1 MKSKLYENYL
11 NTQQHISELIISLDV
26 MQEKSVKTKGVIYTP
41 KHIADHMVYLSQPTA
56 EKTIIEPSCG
66 HGIFLFSL
74 LDYMKDNQNLKD
86 KELLDWFLN
95 KVRGLEFN
103 PITVEET
110 KELLSLYFIKNT
122 NQTPSENIFNNI
134 LVADSL
140 FYKHDKIYDLC
151 IGNPPYVSIK
161 NIEEDYLTQL
171 RENFKSC
178 KKGNIDLYFA
188 FIEHY
193 KNLSKELCFITP
205 NSFLTS
211 QAGKPLRNEVID
223 HLSLLIDFKEKY
235 VFKDART
242 FTCIFKTLKDHKI
255 NQCLYSNDIN
265 EELKL
270 KDKKEIILDQKN
282 RENEDGIVNYLGSI
296 ATAANKLYKVKR
308 ENDKYFAEFNGDRFP
323 IEKEILAPYLK
334 IVKVKNE
341 DISNIDY
348 MIYPYNDDKELIKE
362 NDLKQKYPKAYKYLK
377 TIKIELEKRNKGK
390 IEEFESWYS
399 YAKKSGM
406 YKITE
411 KEIVTIP
418 ALIGG
423 ECKPVKLNI
432 ENLLDNFGRVVF
444 TDGFVVPNNVE
455 NKKICDFILSE
466 EFINQIKKTATIFAN
481 DPNLYYK
488 VAPRDL
494 KSLKINT

>member
-1 MKSKLYENYL
+1 MKKELYQKYL
-11 NTQQHISELIISLDV
+11 KTNQHISELIIEIDKI
-26 MQEKSVKTKGVIYTP
+26 QEKEVKTKGVIYTP
-41 KHIADHMVYLSQPTA
+41 KHIADHMVYLSQPTH

-66 HGIFLFSL
+66 HGIFLFAL
-74 LDYMKDNQNLKD
+74 LDYMKKNEKLENEK
-86 KELLDWFLN
+86 LLDWFLN
-95 KVRGLEFN
+95 KVTALEFN
-103 PITVEET
+103 PITVTET
-110 KELLSLYFIKNT
+110 KELLSLYFQKNT
-122 NQTPSENIFNNI
+122 NQKPSENIFNNI
-134 LVADSL
+134 IVADSL
-140 FYKHDKIYDLC
+140 FYEHNKIYDLC

-161 NIEEDYLTQL
+161 NIEENYLNQL

-178 KKGNIDLYFA
+178 QKGNIDLYFA
-188 FIEHY
+188 FTEKY

-211 QAGKPLRNEVID
+211 QAGKLLRNEMID
-223 HLSLLIDFKEKY
+223 YMSLLIDFKEKY

-242 FTCIFKTLKDHKI
+242 FTCIFKTLREHKI
-255 NQCLYSNDIN
+255 EQCLYANNIN

-270 KDKKEIILDQKN
+270 KDKKEIILDQQSK
-282 RENEDGIVNYLGSI
+282 DLDSGITNYLGSI
-296 ATAANKLYKVKR
+296 ATSANKLYKVKK
-308 ENDKYFAEFNGDRFP
+308 ENEKYFTEFNGKKFE

-348 MIYPYNDDKELIKE
+348 MIFPYNDEKELIKE
-362 NDLKQKYPKAYKYLK
+362 KELKQKYPKAYKYLK
-377 TIKIELEKRNKGK
+377 TIKPELEKRNNGK

-423 ECKPVKLNI
+423 ECKPVKINI

-444 TDGFVVPNNVE
+444 TDGFVIPNNTE
-455 NKKICDFILSE
+455 NKKVCDFILSE
-466 EFINQIKKTATIFAN
+466 QFVEQIKKTATVFAN
-481 DPNLYYK
+481 KPNLYYK
-488 VAPRDL
+488 IAPRDL
-494 KSLKINT
+494 KKLKI

>member
-1 MKSKLYENYL
+1 MKKELYENYL
-11 NTQQHISELIISLDV
+11 NSQQHISDLIMSLDKI
-26 MQEKSVKTKGVIYTP
+26 QEKSVKTKGVIYTP
-41 KHIADHMVYLSQPTA
+41 KHIADHMVYLSQPTP

-74 LDYMKDNQNLKD
+74 LDYMRQSQKLENEK
-86 KELLDWFLN
+86 LLEWFLN
-95 KVRGLEFN
+95 KVKALEFN
-103 PITVEET
+103 PITVIET
-110 KELLSLYFIKNT
+110 KELLSLYFQKNT
-122 NQTPSENIFNNI
+122 NQKPSGNDFDNII
-134 LVADSL
+134 VADSL
-140 FYKHDKIYDLC
+140 FYQHDKIYDLC

-161 NIEEDYLTQL
+161 NIDEDYLTQL

-178 KKGNIDLYFA
+178 QKGNIDLYFA
-188 FIEHY
+188 FTERY

-211 QAGKPLRNEVID
+211 QAGKLLRNEVID

-235 VFKDART
+235 IFEDART
-242 FTCIFKTLKDHKI
+242 FTCVFKTLRDHKI
-255 NQCLYSNDIN
+255 EQCLYSNNIN

-270 KDKKEIILDQKN
+270 KDKKEIILDQQLK
-282 RENEDGIVNYLGSI
+282 EDNSGITNYLGSI
-296 ATAANKLYKVKR
+296 ATSANKLYRVRK
-308 ENDKYFAEFNGDRFP
+308 ENDKYFIDFNGKKFE
-323 IEKEILAPYLK
+323 IEKEILAPHLK
-334 IVKVKNE
+334 IVKVKK
-341 DISNIDY
+341 DDVSNIDY
-348 MIYPYNDDKELIKE
+348 MIYPYNDEKQLIQEKE
-362 NDLKQKYPKAYKYLK
+362 LKQKYPKAYKYLK
-377 TIKIELEKRNKGK
+377 TIKPELEKRNNGK

-418 ALIGG
+418 SLIGG
-423 ECKPVKLNI
+423 ECRPVKLNI

-444 TDGFVVPNNVE
+444 TDGFVVPNNIE

-466 EFINQIKKTATIFAN
+466 DFIKQIQKTATIFAN
-481 DPNLYYK
+481 EPNLYYK

-494 KSLKINT
+494 KSIKIN